1 VILHGAL
8 SVFRFEVRRT
18 LTWSRIA
25 VWIMLILFP
34 VFIVSVMKYY
44 EEDLK
49 SNLHLEGR
57 TPRSMRKFEQM
68 QRQADRAAGT
78 PRPADAGQEAADQPE
93 ERQPP
98 SPLSQLWGAVFFGLI
113 PEVITLF
120 GLLLWVPPLVH
131 AELEGRTWI
140 YLAVRPRGRVSV
152 LLGKY
157 LTAVAWTALAG
168 WISTTVC
175 VCIVRPEDPFRL
187 WWTMVALVGIAS
199 VSYGAIYSL
208 IGVALHRR
216 AMVIAVG
223 YTLIFEFLV
232 SLIPAVINKLT
243 VQYRLRG
250 LLFTWMDWRG
260 LISPQA
266 GEVLLGTEPAWLHL
280 LILCGGVVVTLVV
293 AVQVIQRKEY
303 ATVSD
308 N

>member
-1 VILHGAL
+1 
-8 SVFRFEVRRT
+8 
-18 LTWSRIA
+18 
-25 VWIMLILFP
+25 
-34 VFIVSVMKYY
+34 
-44 EEDLK
+44 
-49 SNLHLEGR
+49 
-57 TPRSMRKFEQM
+57 MRKFEQT

-168 WISTTVC
+168 WISTTIC
-175 VCIVRPEDPFRL
+175 VCIVRPEDPVPPLVDDGGPGRNRQRL
-187 WWTMVALVGIAS
+187 LRRDLQPDRCG
-199 VSYGAIYSL
+199 
-208 IGVALHRR
+208 LHRR

-260 LISPQA
+260 LMSPQA
-266 GEVLLGTEPAWLHL
+266 GEVFLGTEPAWLHL